1 MTISGLSND
10 GTVAVGSYAATSQ
23 STAAF
28 LFRNVDGTGTSV
40 RLPGFDGAVN
50 VQALGVSADG
60 RVAVGFSSPDSSAS
74 ASTRAAIWIDGGR
87 ARAITSSGFTYSLAR
102 AVSSDGSVVTGEA
115 SGGGFDGQFS
125 AFRWTQAGQMVSLG
139 AIGRYGESFSSS
151 GNDISADGSVIVG
164 SSTAPTGFVA
174 FRWTQAGGMV
184 ALASLPGET
193 RSVANAVS
201 ADGTV
206 TVGTSSAG
214 FTDSA
219 VRWTSAGAQ
228 SIADWLAAAG
238 ANNGANTY
246 TSAADVSADG
256 TMVIG
261 QGNINGTSQAYLAR
275 AAAGSPAPTPTP
287 TPTPTPGTGVIG
299 LDDFSATV
307 MQAAPNRAL
316 QGSLGL
322 MMWGAHHRILTDY
335 VQPGRG
341 CAWTVLDYRRDG
353 RNDTD
358 SVLAEA
364 GACVDAG
371 PLRLGAGIG
380 YDRSDSD
387 LTLGGKQKLEGWHG
401 VAEADLRLGQ
411 SGAVLS
417 ATASLW

>member
-23 STAAF
+23 RTGAF

-102 AVSSDGSVVTGEA
+102 AVSSDGSAVTGEA
-115 SGGGFDGQFS
+115 SGGGCDGQF
-125 AFRWTQAGQMVSLG
+125 AACRWTQAGQMVSLG

-174 FRWTQAGGMV
+174 FRWIQAGGMV

-228 SIADWLAAAG
+228 SIADWLAHSRHAPMIAAVRNAHPRDGGAG
-238 ANNGANTY
+238 A
-246 TSAADVSADG
+246 
-256 TMVIG
+256 
-261 QGNINGTSQAYLAR
+261 L
-275 AAAGSPAPTPTP
+275 
-287 TPTPTPGTGVIG
+287 
-299 LDDFSATV
+299 
-307 MQAAPNRAL
+307 
-316 QGSLGL
+316 
-322 MMWGAHHRILTDY
+322 Y
-335 VQPGRG
+335 V
-341 CAWTVLDYRRDG
+341 VLRRK
-353 RNDTD
+353 R
-358 SVLAEA
+358 
-364 GACVDAG
+364 
-371 PLRLGAGIG
+371 
-380 YDRSDSD
+380 
-387 LTLGGKQKLEGWHG
+387 
-401 VAEADLRLGQ
+401 
-411 SGAVLS
+411 
-417 ATASLW
+417 